1 MSISGGRILCE
12 EAYAQG
18 KMLDSSEWNGVL
30 ARGITP
36 SDIDFYVES
45 SGCFLFA
52 EFSRDSSTLESL
64 PRGQE
69 LAYTRLSRRPT
80 GDAVA
85 VCKHSVPFTR
95 AINTKADVEACTV
108 YFASGSKSV
117 PLCNAQW
124 QHLVVKWA
132 SNPAEAVK
140 WLDSLH
146 ADAELLER
154 VAF

>member
-1 MSISGGRILCE
+1 VSNSGGRIICE
-12 EAYAQG
+12 QAYAQG
-18 KMLDSSEWNGVL
+18 KMLDSSGWNGVL

-52 EFSRDSSTLESL
+52 EFSRDSSDLESL
-64 PRGQE
+64 SRGQE

-85 VCKHSVPFTR
+85 VCRHNVPFTR
-95 AINTKADVEACTV
+95 AIDTKEDVQACTV

-117 PLCNAQW
+117 QLCNAQW
-124 QHLVVKWA
+124 QQLVAKWA
-132 SNPAEAVK
+132 ANPADAVR

-146 ADAELLER
+146 ADAAFLES